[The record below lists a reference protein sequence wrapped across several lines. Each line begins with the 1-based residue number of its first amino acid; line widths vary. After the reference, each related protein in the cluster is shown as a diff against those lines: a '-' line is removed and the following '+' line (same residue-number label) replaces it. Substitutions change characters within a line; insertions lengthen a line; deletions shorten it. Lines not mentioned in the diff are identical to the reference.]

1 MAFTGVANSNPRFD
15 SVTMAGPI
23 YFNTTTGLTA
33 LAGGGQANATVL
45 TGDTNVVETVA
56 TAADSVQLQ
65 AAVSG
70 REVAVINAS
79 ANSLAV
85 FPGLGDKINALSINA
100 SFAVAAGKVGTFIAT
115 ATGQWF
121 CLLSA

>member
-1 MAFTGVANSNPRFD
+1 MAFIGVADSNPQFD
-15 SVTMAGPI
+15 SLRMAGPI
-23 YFNTTTGLTA
+23 YFNTAVGIVA
-33 LAGGGQANATVL
+33 NAGGGQTNATIL
-45 TGDTNVVETVA
+45 KGDTNAIATVA

-65 AAVSG
+65 AAVPG
-70 REVAVINAS
+70 REVAVINTS

-85 FPGLGDKINALSINA
+85 FPGLGDKINALSVNA

-115 ATGQWF
+115 ATGQWY